1 MYDWQPVEN
10 LDEVFTPALLFDV
23 ERIEFNIRRAVEMV
37 GGETQRLRPH
47 VKTHK
52 CPEIVRRALSAGIF
66 KHKCAT
72 LREAQTLADCGA
84 DDVLIAYQM
93 VGPNAG
99 ALARLVAERPETR
112 FSSVLDDLS
121 AARALNSAAERQGV
135 RVDVWID
142 LDVGMG
148 RTGIPPD
155 ERAVQL
161 CRQLRRFE
169 NLRLRGLHAYDGHNR
184 ASDLEERRRT
194 TEDILGAVRRLRGRL
209 ERIGFAEL
217 SMVAGGTPPFPFYA
231 AQPDVEASPG
241 TFALHDHG
249 YSSRLPD
256 LGFAPAA
263 ALATRVV
270 SRPQAGVV
278 CVDLGHKAIAADP
291 SGERGVVL
299 NLPGAE
305 LGPQSEE
312 HWTIRIAAHHALPRQ
327 ADSGSDLKVG
337 DALYICPTHICPTAA
352 LHKQAL
358 AVENGTITGAW
369 RIERER
375 LG

>member
-1 MYDWQPVEN
+1 MYDWRPVEN
-10 LDEVFTPALLFDV
+10 LDDVFTPALLFDV
-23 ERIEFNIRRAVEMV
+23 ERIKFNMRRAVEMV
-37 GGETQRLRPH
+37 GGETHRLRPH

-52 CPEIVRRALSAGIF
+52 CPEIVQLALSAGIF

-72 LREAQTLADCGA
+72 LREAQMLAECGA
-84 DDVLIAYQM
+84 EDVLIAYQM

-99 ALARLVAERPETR
+99 ALARLIAERPETR
-112 FSSVLDDLS
+112 FSSVVDDLS
-121 AARALNSAAERQGV
+121 AARGLNSAAERQGV

-148 RTGIPPD
+148 RTGIAPD

-161 CRQLRRFE
+161 CRQLRGFE

-184 ASDLEERRRT
+184 VPDVDERRRT
-194 TEDILGAVRRLRGRL
+194 TEKILEVVRRLRGRL

-217 SMVAGGTPPFPFYA
+217 SIVAGGAPPFPFYA
-231 AQPDVEASPG
+231 VQSDVEASPG
-241 TFALHDHG
+241 TFALHDYG
-249 YSSRLPD
+249 YSSRFPD

-263 ALATRVV
+263 ALATRII
-270 SRPQAGVV
+270 SRPRPNIV

-291 SGERGVVL
+291 SGARGVVL
-299 NLPGAE
+299 NLPDAE
-305 LGPQSEE
+305 VGPQSEE
-312 HWTIRIAAHHALPRQ
+312 HWTIRIPPHNALPRQ

-337 DALYICPTHICPTAA
+337 DALYICPTHICPTVA
-352 LHKQAL
+352 LHNQAL
-358 AVENGTITGAW
+358 TVENGIITGAW
-369 RIERER
+369 QIERER